1 VTSRRA
7 NGEGSIFP
15 YRNGFAAYV
24 WITTPSGKRQRKY
37 VYGRSREIV
46 HGRWVELTRKAA
58 RGPVVT
64 KVPTI
69 GQSCIDGS
77 KTRLLRILPRSRTRP
92 TRATSRTTSRL
103 ESALCG
109 LIAFASLMCRHGS
122 IAYLSN
128 ASAAHR
134 ERTSVG
140 RSAARHDAAR
150 LESAAIKWRPRAQSR
165 TSGPSCVQRCTRQS
179 GKS

>member
-1 VTSRRA
+1 MARVRSFPTATGSQLTFGSRLHRGSVSASTSTVGVVRSSTAGGWSSLGKPRA
-7 NGEGSIFP
+7 GPSSPRCRQLGS
-15 YRNGFAAYV
+15 
-24 WITTPSGKRQRKY
+24 
-37 VYGRSREIV
+37 
-46 HGRWVELTRKAA
+46 
-58 RGPVVT
+58 
-64 KVPTI
+64 
-69 GQSCIDGS
+69 SCIDGS
-77 KTRLLRILPRSRTRP
+77 KTRLLRIWRRSRTRP

-150 LESAAIKWRPRAQSR
+150 LGSAAIKWRPRAQSR

-179 GKS
+179 AKS

>member
-64 KVPTI
+64 KVPII
-69 GQSCIDGS
+69 GQFLNRWLED
-77 KTRLLRILPRSRTRP
+77 RLLRILPRSRTRL

-103 ESALCG
+103 ESVLCG

-128 ASAAHR
+128 ASAAR
-134 ERTSVG
+134 RDRTSVG
-140 RSAARHDAAR
+140 RSAARHGAAR
-150 LESAAIKWRPRAQSR
+150 PGSAVIGWLHRARSR
-165 TSGPSCVQRCTRQS
+165 TSEPSCVQ
-179 GKS
+179 G